1 MYSLFAEDNW
11 GILDN
16 MTVTAGFRYDHH
28 DVFGSQ
34 TSPRLYAVYNISD
47 YWTVKGGVS
56 TGYKTPQTTDLYD
69 GIIGFG
75 GQGTSPFAGNPDLQ
89 PETSV
94 NSEIALYW
102 SKDEHNFNITYF
114 STDFEDKIARG
125 NTVQSCNTTGG
136 VRPCVNLGEYDE
148 LGYDTYSQRINID
161 KVELQGI
168 EMAGR
173 YAFTTEWSI
182 YANYTWTDS
191 EQKSGAQAGLP
202 LTNTAE
208 HMANVN
214 ITWDIN
220 ADLNVYLQ
228 GEFRSDRY
236 RGYDSVLERE
246 LYFKNYSLL
255 NLGARWTLNDYV
267 VVNLRINNL
276 LDRDFTTYSVTY
288 DDLNNDGQFE
298 YLTGRGVT
306 SEVNFTDDY
315 NVKDKARNL
324 WAGVTVSF

>member
-1 MYSLFAEDNW
+1 
-11 GILDN
+11 
-16 MTVTAGFRYDHH
+16 
-28 DVFGSQ
+28 
-34 TSPRLYAVYNISD
+34 
-47 YWTVKGGVS
+47 
-56 TGYKTPQTTDLYD
+56 
-69 GIIGFG
+69 
-75 GQGTSPFAGNPDLQ
+75 
-89 PETSV
+89 
-94 NSEIALYW
+94 
-102 SKDEHNFNITYF
+102 
-114 STDFEDKIARG
+114 
-125 NTVQSCNTTGG
+125 
-136 VRPCVNLGEYDE
+136 
-148 LGYDTYSQRINID
+148 
-161 KVELQGI
+161 
-168 EMAGR
+168 MAGR
-173 YAFTTEWSI
+173 YAFTAEWSI

-191 EQKSGAQAGLP
+191 EQKSGSQAGLP